1 MTILSVKLTKT
12 SNTANVVNTLLL
24 IYCQLN
30 EGGNI
35 AHLFGDEVSDISP
48 RQNVQSLPARTAK
61 ILSEISRRGLFF
73 RVAPHG
79 ENNGI
84 FIATHPKNLS
94 RIA

>member
-1 MTILSVKLTKT
+1 MSFVKSLP
-12 SNTANVVNTLLL
+12 
-24 IYCQLN
+24 N

-48 RQNVQSLPARTAK
+48 RQNVQSLPVRTAK

>member
-12 SNTANVVNTLLL
+12 SNTTHVVNALLL
-24 IYCQLN
+24 ICRQLN

-48 RQNVQSLPARTAK
+48 RQNVQSLPVRTAK

>member
-12 SNTANVVNTLLL
+12 SNTAHVVNVLLL
-24 IYCQLN
+24 ICCQLN

-35 AHLFGDEVSDISP
+35 AHLFGDEVSDIS
-48 RQNVQSLPARTAK
+48 RAKMFSLYLHEQQKFSQKYHVAAF
-61 ILSEISRRGLFF
+61 FF

-84 FIATHPKNLS
+84 YIATHPKNLS